1 MEKLI
6 EILLNYVD
14 PDEPITADSNLR
26 NDCGLSSFDSV
37 CVMDEVNTV
46 FDIKMGFADFKTCST
61 VNDLWNCIEEKVQK
75 MAEKQ
80 VL

>member
-14 PDEPITADSNLR
+14 PDEPITAESSLR

-37 CVMDEVNTV
+37 CVMDEVSAV
-46 FDIKMGFADFKTCST
+46 FGVRMGFEDFKACST
-61 VNDLWNCIEEKVQK
+61 VSDLWNSIEKKVR
-75 MAEKQ
+75 ENG
-80 VL
+80 

>member
-14 PDEPITADSNLR
+14 PDEPITAESSLR

-37 CVMDEVNTV
+37 CLMDEVSAV
-46 FDIKMGFADFKTCST
+46 FGVRMGFEDLKACST
-61 VNDLWNCIEEKVQK
+61 VNDLWSCIEKK
-75 MAEKQ
+75 AEKNG
-80 VL
+80 

>member
-14 PDEPITADSNLR
+14 PDEPITADSHLR

-37 CVMDEVNTV
+37 CVMEEVSAV
-46 FDIKMGFADFKTCST
+46 FGIKAGFADYKACST
-61 VNDLWNCIEEKVQK
+61 VNDLWNIIE
-75 MAEKQ
+75 AKQ
-80 VL
+80 RENS